1 MNEQYGAYPPSGQ
14 SHPSLQHHAS
24 NRSQE
29 SPRDNAPSLSTPLSP
44 MFGSLGSGQSTHGS
58 FNMASRPYNPQQWG
72 QNNVV
77 GGSHMAFS
85 PTQRFARDTTGMEVG
100 TFLHARLNDQ
110 FAASMPSPPPPYT
123 PPPDST
129 SRLMRSA
136 PVVGFVSSPLSVEPS
151 SAGTT
156 SHHSTPPSGPSAHF
170 PPPPTSNSRD
180 RSSSGVSRDP
190 QRSRFSI
197 SGLAARVKR
206 SDSSDQISTLNSLH
220 TQLPVVSAGSSSRP
234 PASRRAAS
242 TGAILTHAPQQIS
255 TGRSSPEASRWK
267 PGMPLPPPPP
277 GPPPEN
283 RSQSLNR
290 YARRTTETRADT
302 TTSSVLPPPPP
313 PPVRRRHENTLGEIP
328 PTPSDWNPD
337 MDIDPGFMELRLDTG
352 RQADASSAGRS
363 GRNQLSASRE
373 AMTDSIRERRSRSRA
388 KREGQEIVLEDKQ
401 VQEVPNHSTPSFARP
416 SNLTLATGDGLL
428 RRRRNAAVESSSSQ
442 SSPAQPSSPE
452 SARRQGQGRNNLTI
466 LTPPYTPS
474 IAVPQKGLLHHV
486 ATPNEQSSNQP
497 PHTSHTQPPT
507 EKFHS
512 GTANYTSPPNP
523 SGLSEFAQSSL
534 QRYQIFVDQEVA
546 AESDR
551 ERLELFASFMVQ
563 ESRLRRGLYSEAF
576 NTMAG
581 DIMELTRDMWRPL
594 PATSEPVTSQPKSRN
609 VSPES
614 ANIMIDLD
622 GSFHTSIASTAELTP
637 ATDTESPADESQ
649 DAADRRSANPWGD
662 KFKPCLS
669 PIPSMAVS
677 TVPDEESSRG
687 RSASR
692 WWEESVDGSFGNGGR
707 RLERT
712 RQEAKYMSLHPQEL
726 FLAAQPSPNQ
736 STPTPGTSKQT
747 FQYGPDEYPQEKVG
761 WHEEDGLYTPSNPPS
776 ATLLSPRNKAPVGRP
791 TGRSAL
797 DVTRLV
803 TLPPPYPRHY
813 PAVNN
818 SHPALSTLRANHRAV
833 ADLSG
838 IRELVQ
844 SHEATETSRRQQ
856 WRTLAGERL
865 RHFRSQT
872 QASINSG
879 KISYNDATQ
888 AELTFRQSEAANVLR
903 QAETQCQDFRQR
915 VHEPVCRM
923 LAEHS
928 RSCDD
933 CIDQLTRALDAEAGC
948 DQNLLAQTE
957 GDERPELVEQLTLLK
972 WLFESREHIHKE
984 RFDIDTAL
992 LARESAS
999 VLTNYRQNANE
1010 VQLRQAEHHFECER
1024 QRRQLRYAQE
1034 TNDRYDNLRK
1044 TAERHIS
1051 RGVEIQLS
1059 AFWDIAP
1066 GLVEVVHKVPD
1077 NLHGFEIVVPPNEL
1091 AENVSYHEFPLH
1103 YMYSILVHA
1112 KKSAYQF
1119 IEAQTNLLCLLHEV
1133 HTATEAAALR
1143 LREIERSAAGEG
1155 ASQVQAEMIHAK
1167 QQKEQEL
1174 TEDLQGK
1181 VHEVEGQWT
1190 EALGA
1195 SIEDCI
1201 ERVRTWLEHTGGW
1214 DESLEV

>member
-1 MNEQYGAYPPSGQ
+1 
-14 SHPSLQHHAS
+14 
-24 NRSQE
+24 
-29 SPRDNAPSLSTPLSP
+29 
-44 MFGSLGSGQSTHGS
+44 
-58 FNMASRPYNPQQWG
+58 
-72 QNNVV
+72 
-77 GGSHMAFS
+77 
-85 PTQRFARDTTGMEVG
+85 
-100 TFLHARLNDQ
+100 
-110 FAASMPSPPPPYT
+110 
-123 PPPDST
+123 
-129 SRLMRSA
+129 
-136 PVVGFVSSPLSVEPS
+136 
-151 SAGTT
+151 
-156 SHHSTPPSGPSAHF
+156 
-170 PPPPTSNSRD
+170 
-180 RSSSGVSRDP
+180 
-190 QRSRFSI
+190 
-197 SGLAARVKR
+197 
-206 SDSSDQISTLNSLH
+206 
-220 TQLPVVSAGSSSRP
+220 
-234 PASRRAAS
+234 
-242 TGAILTHAPQQIS
+242 
-255 TGRSSPEASRWK
+255 
-267 PGMPLPPPPP
+267 MPLPPPPP

-290 YARRTTETRADT
+290 SARQTTEVRAVVT
-302 TTSSVLPPPPP
+302 PSSGLPPPPP
-313 PPVRRRHENTLGEIP
+313 PPVRRRHENTLGDIP

-337 MDIDPGFMELRLDTG
+337 SDNNPGFIELRVDTG
-352 RQADASSAGRS
+352 QSVAGHITGGRS
-363 GRNQLSASRE
+363 QRSTKRE
-373 AMTDSIRERRSRSRA
+373 VIMDSIRERRSRSRA
-388 KREGQEIVLEDKQ
+388 KREGQDIVQDD
-401 VQEVPNHSTPSFARP
+401 QESHNVSSNIPQNFTRP
-416 SNLTLATGDGLL
+416 TDLTLATADSLL
-428 RRRRNAAVESSSSQ
+428 QRRRTAAVESTSSQ

-452 SARRQGQGRNNLTI
+452 YTRGSVHGRKDLTI

-474 IAVPQKGLLHHV
+474 VAAPRKGALHHV
-486 ATPNEQSSNQP
+486 TTPSEQSSNQQT
-497 PHTSHTQPPT
+497 HTEDTQFTVNEPRIRSTNNTIPSNSSDL
-507 EKFHS
+507 S
-512 GTANYTSPPNP
+512 G
-523 SGLSEFAQSSL
+523 FAQFSL
-534 QRYQIFVDQEVA
+534 ERYRAFISQEVA
-546 AESDR
+546 AQNDQ

-563 ESRLRRGLYSEAF
+563 ESRLRRGFYSEAF

-594 PATSEPVTSQPKSRN
+594 PATTEHDTIRSKSRN

-622 GSFHTSIASTAELTP
+622 GSFNTSIASTAELTP
-637 ATDTESPADESQ
+637 ATDTESLADENQ
-649 DAADRRSANPWGD
+649 DSADKRPPNPWGD

-669 PIPSMAVS
+669 SIPSMAVS

-692 WWEESVDGSFGNGGR
+692 WWEESVDGSFGNGVR

-712 RQEAKYMSLHPQEL
+712 KQETKYMSLHPQEL
-726 FLAAQPSPNQ
+726 FIVAQPSPNQ

-761 WHEEDGLYTPSNPPS
+761 WHEEDSLYTPSNPPS
-776 ATLLSPRNKAPVGRP
+776 ATLLSPRNKAPLGQS

-818 SHPALSTLRANHRAV
+818 SHPALSTLRTNHRAV
-833 ADLSG
+833 ADISS
-838 IRELVQ
+838 IREVIQ
-844 SHEATETSRRQQ
+844 AHEATEISRRQS
-856 WRTLAGERL
+856 WRTSAGDRL

-879 KISYNDATQ
+879 KISYNDVSQ
-888 AELTFRQSEAANVLR
+888 VELAFHQSEAANVLR
-903 QAETQCQDFRQR
+903 QAEMQCQDFRQR
-915 VHEPVCRM
+915 VHEPVSRM
-923 LAEHS
+923 LVEHA

-933 CIDQLTRALDAEAGC
+933 YIHQLTRALDAEADC

-992 LARESAS
+992 LARDSAAI
-999 VLTNYRQNANE
+999 LTNYRQNANE
-1010 VQLRQAEHHFECER
+1010 VQLRQAESHFDADR
-1024 QRRQLRYAQE
+1024 QRRQLQYAKE
-1034 TNDRYDNLRK
+1034 TNERYDHLRK
-1044 TAERHIS
+1044 TVERHIS

-1091 AENVSYHEFPLH
+1091 AENTSYQEFPLQ
-1103 YMYSILVHA
+1103 YMYTILVHA

-1133 HTATEAAALR
+1133 HTATEAASLR
-1143 LREIERSAAGEG
+1143 LQEIERTAAGES
-1155 ASQVQAEMIHAK
+1155 ASQVQAEMARLKKH
-1167 QQKEQEL
+1167 KEQEL

-1181 VHEVEGQWT
+1181 VHEVEGQWR

-1195 SIEDCI
+1195 SIEECI

-1214 DESLEV
+1214 EESLEV

>member
-1 MNEQYGAYPPSGQ
+1 MLSVKHIWPFLLLSDFPETLQAWKVSKILCNTY
-14 SHPSLQHHAS
+14 SLANFLPCRFS
-24 NRSQE
+24 NQ
-29 SPRDNAPSLSTPLSP
+29 AI
-44 MFGSLGSGQSTHGS
+44 
-58 FNMASRPYNPQQWG
+58 
-72 QNNVV
+72 
-77 GGSHMAFS
+77 
-85 PTQRFARDTTGMEVG
+85 
-100 TFLHARLNDQ
+100 
-110 FAASMPSPPPPYT
+110 ASMPSPPPPYT
-123 PPPDST
+123 PPPDNPPH
-129 SRLMRSA
+129 LIRSV
-136 PVVGFVSSPLSVEPS
+136 PMTGLVHSPLSVEPS
-151 SAGTT
+151 SAGTV
-156 SHHSTPPSGPSAHF
+156 SHHSTPPDGPSARF
-170 PPPPTSNSRD
+170 PPPPTTYSRD
-180 RSSSGVSRDP
+180 RSSSGVGKDP

-206 SDSSDQISTLNSLH
+206 SDSSDEISTLSSLH
-220 TQLPVVSAGSSSRP
+220 AQVPIVFAGPSDSRP

-242 TGAILTHAPQQIS
+242 TGVILTHAPNQAL
-255 TGRSSPEASRWK
+255 TGRTSPELSHWE

-290 YARRTTETRADT
+290 YARRTSESQSATNL
-302 TTSSVLPPPPP
+302 SSAPPPPLLP
-313 PPVRRRHENTLGEIP
+313 PGKRRHENTLGDIP

-337 MDIDPGFMELRLDTG
+337 VDNDPNFIESRTHTG
-352 RQADASSAGRS
+352 RQDTRRSSRS
-363 GRNQLSASRE
+363 KLPASRDTM
-373 AMTDSIRERRSRSRA
+373 ADSIRERRSRSRA
-388 KREGQEIVLEDKQ
+388 QRGGQEIAWEEQQSQDPLNDT
-401 VQEVPNHSTPSFARP
+401 TPKFANP
-416 SNLTLATGDGLL
+416 TNLTLATTDGLL
-428 RRRRNAAVESSSSQ
+428 RRRRDAAAGSSSSQ
-442 SSPAQPSSPE
+442 SSPAQPSSPGYV
-452 SARRQGQGRNNLTI
+452 RRQGQGRNNLSI

-474 IAVPQKGLLHHV
+474 ITAPNKGILHH
-486 ATPNEQSSNQP
+486 ATAPDKRSDNPMTLTDIAQLQTHAIRAGYADDIP
-497 PHTSHTQPPT
+497 ITSTS
-507 EKFHS
+507 ELSKFV
-512 GTANYTSPPNP
+512 
-523 SGLSEFAQSSL
+523 QSSL
-534 QRYQIFVDQEVA
+534 ERYRVFVGQEFA
-546 AESDR
+546 AQNDR
-551 ERLELFASFMVQ
+551 ERLELFASFIVQ
-563 ESRLRRGLYSEAF
+563 ESRLRRGLYPDAF

-594 PATSEPVTSQPKSRN
+594 PAATETTTTQPKSRN

-614 ANIMIDLD
+614 ADIMIDLD
-622 GSFHTSIASTAELTP
+622 GSFHTSIASSAELTP
-637 ATDTESPADESQ
+637 ATDTESLADESQ
-649 DAADRRSANPWGD
+649 DTVDRRPANPWGD

-712 RQEAKYMSLHPQEL
+712 RQESKYMSLHPQEL
-726 FLAAQPSPNQ
+726 YIAAQPSPNQ

-776 ATLLSPRNKAPVGRP
+776 AALLSPRDKAPIGRP

-833 ADLSG
+833 ADLSS
-838 IRELVQ
+838 IRELIQ
-844 SHEATETSRRQQ
+844 SHEAIEVSRRQQ
-856 WRTLAGERL
+856 WRTAAGERL

-879 KISYNDATQ
+879 KISYSDATQ
-888 AELTFRQSEAANVLR
+888 AELSFRQSEATNVLR
-903 QAETQCQDFRQR
+903 QADTQCQDFRQR
-915 VHEPVCRM
+915 VHEPVYRM

-933 CIDQLTRALDAEAGC
+933 CIDQLTKALDAEAGC
-948 DQNLLAQTE
+948 DQTLLAQTE

-972 WLFESREHIHKE
+972 WLFESREHIRKE

-1010 VQLRQAEHHFECER
+1010 AQLRQAGQHFESER
-1024 QRRQLRYAQE
+1024 QRRQLRYTQE
-1034 TNDRYDNLRK
+1034 TYERFDQLRK
-1044 TAERHIS
+1044 TVERHIS

-1066 GLVEVVHKVPD
+1066 GLVEVVHKVPN
-1077 NLHGFEIVVPPNEL
+1077 NLHGFDIVVPPNEL
-1091 AENVSYHEFPLH
+1091 AENTSYHEFPLQ
-1103 YMYSILVHA
+1103 YMYTILVHA

-1133 HTATEAAALR
+1133 HTATEAARLR
-1143 LREIERSAAGEG
+1143 LQEIERSAAGESV
-1155 ASQVQAEMIHAK
+1155 SQVQAEMNHFQK
-1167 QQKEQEL
+1167 QKEQEL

-1181 VHEVEGQWT
+1181 VHEVEGQWR
-1190 EALGA
+1190 EALGG
-1195 SIEDCI
+1195 SIEECI
-1201 ERVRTWLEHTGGW
+1201 ERVRNWLEHTGGW
-1214 DESLEV
+1214 EESLEI

>member
-1 MNEQYGAYPPSGQ
+1 
-14 SHPSLQHHAS
+14 
-24 NRSQE
+24 
-29 SPRDNAPSLSTPLSP
+29 
-44 MFGSLGSGQSTHGS
+44 
-58 FNMASRPYNPQQWG
+58 
-72 QNNVV
+72 
-77 GGSHMAFS
+77 
-85 PTQRFARDTTGMEVG
+85 
-100 TFLHARLNDQ
+100 
-110 FAASMPSPPPPYT
+110 
-123 PPPDST
+123 
-129 SRLMRSA
+129 MRSV
-136 PVVGFVSSPLSVEPS
+136 PPTGFIHSPLSVES
-151 SAGTT
+151 SSVNTT

-170 PPPPTSNSRD
+170 PPPPTSSRD
-180 RSSSGVSRDP
+180 RSSSRISGDS

-206 SDSSDQISTLNSLH
+206 SDSSDQISTLSSLH
-220 TQLPVVSAGSSSRP
+220 GQVPVVSAGPNARP

-242 TGAILTHAPQQIS
+242 TGAIITQAPQQTV
-255 TGRSSPEASRWK
+255 TGRQSPESSRWE

-290 YARRTTETRADT
+290 YARQTSEVSAAA
-302 TTSSVLPPPPP
+302 TSSSVVQPPLP
-313 PPVRRRHENTLGEIP
+313 PPVRKRHENTLGEIP

-337 MDIDPGFMELRLDTG
+337 SDNIPGFIELRANTVRSTEG
-352 RQADASSAGRS
+352 HGTESNS
-363 GRNQLSASRE
+363 GRAADRE
-373 AMTDSIRERRSRSRA
+373 AITDSIRERRSRSRA
-388 KREGQEIVLEDKQ
+388 KREGQDILQEDQ
-401 VQEVPNHSTPSFARP
+401 LSHNVSSNITPNFARP
-416 SNLTLATGDGLL
+416 VNLTLATTESFLQT
-428 RRRRNAAVESSSSQ
+428 RRTTAVESSSSQ

-452 SARRQGQGRNNLTI
+452 YTRRLGHGRKDLTI

-474 IAVPQKGLLHHV
+474 VAAPHKGILHHIT
-486 ATPNEQSSNQP
+486 TPSEQSSNQST
-497 PHTSHTQPPT
+497 HTGDTQST
-507 EKFHS
+507 TNESRS
-512 GTANYTSPPNP
+512 GFVNDTT
-523 SGLSEFAQSSL
+523 LSKSIDLSKFAQSSL
-534 QRYQIFVDQEVA
+534 ERYQVFMGQEVA
-546 AESDR
+546 AQDDR

-563 ESRLRRGLYSEAF
+563 ESRLRRGLYSGAF

-594 PATSEPVTSQPKSRN
+594 PVTAEHDTTRFKGRH

-614 ANIMIDLD
+614 ANIMIEMD
-622 GSFHTSIASTAELTP
+622 GSFNTSMASTAELTP
-637 ATDTESPADESQ
+637 ATDTESLADESQ
-649 DAADRRSANPWGD
+649 DGEDKRPPNPWGD

-687 RSASR
+687 RSTSR
-692 WWEESVDGSFGNGGR
+692 WWEDSVDGSFGNGGK

-712 RQEAKYMSLHPQEL
+712 KRETKYMSLHPQEL
-726 FLAAQPSPNQ
+726 IIAAQPSPNQ

-747 FQYGPDEYPQEKVG
+747 FQYGPDEYPQEKFG
-761 WHEEDGLYTPSNPPS
+761 WHEEDDLYTPSNPPS

-833 ADLSG
+833 ADLSS
-838 IRELVQ
+838 IRELIQ
-844 SHEATETSRRQQ
+844 AHEAIEISRRQS
-856 WRTLAGERL
+856 WRTSAGERL

-879 KISYNDATQ
+879 KISYNDVSQ
-888 AELTFRQSEAANVLR
+888 VELTFRQAEAANVLR

-915 VHEPVCRM
+915 VHAPVCQM
-923 LAEHS
+923 LIEHA

-933 CIDQLTRALDAEAGC
+933 YINQLTKALDAEAEC

-984 RFDIDTAL
+984 RFDVDTAL

-999 VLTNYRQNANE
+999 VLTNYRQNASE
-1010 VQLRQAEHHFECER
+1010 VQLRQAEGYFEGDR

-1034 TNDRYDNLRK
+1034 KNERYDHLRK
-1044 TAERHIS
+1044 TVEGHIS

-1077 NLHGFEIVVPPNEL
+1077 NLHGFEIIVPPNEL
-1091 AENVSYHEFPLH
+1091 AENMSYHEFPLQ
-1103 YMYSILVHA
+1103 YMYTILVHA

-1143 LREIERSAAGEG
+1143 LQEIERTAAGES
-1155 ASQVQAEMIHAK
+1155 ASQVQAEMAHFK
-1167 QQKEQEL
+1167 KQKEQEL
-1174 TEDLQGK
+1174 TGDLQGK
-1181 VHEVEGQWT
+1181 VHEVEGQWR

-1201 ERVRTWLEHTGGW
+1201 GRVRTWLEHSGGW
-1214 DESLEV
+1214 EESLEI

>member
-1 MNEQYGAYPPSGQ
+1 
-14 SHPSLQHHAS
+14 
-24 NRSQE
+24 
-29 SPRDNAPSLSTPLSP
+29 
-44 MFGSLGSGQSTHGS
+44 
-58 FNMASRPYNPQQWG
+58 
-72 QNNVV
+72 
-77 GGSHMAFS
+77 
-85 PTQRFARDTTGMEVG
+85 
-100 TFLHARLNDQ
+100 
-110 FAASMPSPPPPYT
+110 MPSPPPPYT
-123 PPPDST
+123 PPPDNT
-129 SRLMRSA
+129 SRSMR
-136 PVVGFVSSPLSVEPS
+136 PLPPTGFIHSPLSVESS
-151 SAGTT
+151 SANAT
-156 SHHSTPPSGPSAHF
+156 SYYSNPPSGPSAHF
-170 PPPPTSNSRD
+170 PPPPTSSSRD
-180 RSSSGVSRDP
+180 RSSSRLGGDP

-206 SDSSDQISTLNSLH
+206 SDRSDQISTLNSLH
-220 TQLPVVSAGSSSRP
+220 SQVPVVSAGPNSRP

-242 TGAILTHAPQQIS
+242 TGAILTQAPQQTV
-255 TGRSSPEASRWK
+255 TGRQSPESAHWE
-267 PGMPLPPPPP
+267 PGTPLPPPPP

-283 RSQSLNR
+283 RSHSLNR
-290 YARRTTETRADT
+290 YARRTSEVRVAATA
-302 TTSSVLPPPPP
+302 SSVLPHPPP
-313 PPVRRRHENTLGEIP
+313 PPVRKRHENTLGQIP

-337 MDIDPGFMELRLDTG
+337 SDNTPGFMKLPVGTV
-352 RQADASSAGRS
+352 RS
-363 GRNQLSASRE
+363 EDGHSTDSNSRSQRTASRGVI
-373 AMTDSIRERRSRSRA
+373 TDSIRERRSRSRA
-388 KREGQEIVLEDKQ
+388 KREGQET
-401 VQEVPNHSTPSFARP
+401 VQENQQDHNVSSNIVFNLTKPT
-416 SNLTLATGDGLL
+416 NLTLATTDSLL
-428 RRRRNAAVESSSSQ
+428 QRRRTAVAESSSSQ

-452 SARRQGQGRNNLTI
+452 YTRRPGHGRKDLTI

-474 IAVPQKGLLHHV
+474 VAAPHKGVLHHV
-486 ATPNEQSSNQP
+486 TTPGEQSSNQSV
-497 PHTSHTQPPT
+497 HVGDTQLT
-507 EKFHS
+507 TNESRSRSASDKI
-512 GTANYTSPPNP
+512 P
-523 SGLSEFAQSSL
+523 SISSDLPKFAQSSL
-534 QRYQIFVDQEVA
+534 ERYQEFIGQEIA
-546 AESDR
+546 AQSDR

-594 PATSEPVTSQPKSRN
+594 PASAEHDSSQPKSRN

-622 GSFHTSIASTAELTP
+622 GSFNASMASTAELTP
-637 ATDTESPADESQ
+637 ATDTESLAEEGQ
-649 DAADRRSANPWGD
+649 DGEDKRPPNPWGD

-712 RQEAKYMSLHPQEL
+712 KQETKYMSLHPQEL

-747 FQYGPDEYPQEKVG
+747 FHYGPNEYPQEKVG
-761 WHEEDGLYTPSNPPS
+761 WHEEDGLYTPSNPSS

-818 SHPALSTLRANHRAV
+818 SHPALSTLRVHHRAV
-833 ADLSG
+833 ADLSS
-838 IRELVQ
+838 IRELIQ
-844 SHEATETSRRQQ
+844 AHEATEISRRQS
-856 WRTLAGERL
+856 WRTSAGERL
-865 RHFRSQT
+865 RHFRAQT
-872 QASINSG
+872 QASIDSG
-879 KISYNDATQ
+879 KISYNDVNQ
-888 AELTFRQSEAANVLR
+888 VELTFRQSEAANVLR

-915 VHEPVCRM
+915 VHEPVYRM
-923 LAEHS
+923 LVEHA

-933 CIDQLTRALDAEAGC
+933 YIKQLTKALDAEAEC

-984 RFDIDTAL
+984 LFDLETAL

-1010 VQLRQAEHHFECER
+1010 VQLRQAECHFEVER

-1034 TNDRYDNLRK
+1034 MNERYDCLHK
-1044 TAERHIS
+1044 AVEGHIS

-1091 AENVSYHEFPLH
+1091 AENTSYHEFPLQ
-1103 YMYSILVHA
+1103 YMYTILVHA

-1133 HTATEAAALR
+1133 HTATEAATLR
-1143 LREIERSAAGEG
+1143 LQEIERTAAGES
-1155 ASQVQAEMIHAK
+1155 ASQVQAEMARFK
-1167 QQKEQEL
+1167 KQKEQEL

-1181 VHEVEGQWT
+1181 VHEVEDQWR
-1190 EALGA
+1190 EALGT
-1195 SIEDCI
+1195 SIEECI
-1201 ERVRTWLEHTGGW
+1201 DRVRMWLEHTGGW
-1214 DESLEV
+1214 EESLEV

>member
-1 MNEQYGAYPPSGQ
+1 
-14 SHPSLQHHAS
+14 
-24 NRSQE
+24 
-29 SPRDNAPSLSTPLSP
+29 
-44 MFGSLGSGQSTHGS
+44 
-58 FNMASRPYNPQQWG
+58 
-72 QNNVV
+72 
-77 GGSHMAFS
+77 
-85 PTQRFARDTTGMEVG
+85 
-100 TFLHARLNDQ
+100 
-110 FAASMPSPPPPYT
+110 
-123 PPPDST
+123 
-129 SRLMRSA
+129 
-136 PVVGFVSSPLSVEPS
+136 
-151 SAGTT
+151 
-156 SHHSTPPSGPSAHF
+156 
-170 PPPPTSNSRD
+170 
-180 RSSSGVSRDP
+180 
-190 QRSRFSI
+190 
-197 SGLAARVKR
+197 
-206 SDSSDQISTLNSLH
+206 
-220 TQLPVVSAGSSSRP
+220 
-234 PASRRAAS
+234 
-242 TGAILTHAPQQIS
+242 
-255 TGRSSPEASRWK
+255 
-267 PGMPLPPPPP
+267 MPLPPPPP

-290 YARRTTETRADT
+290 YARRNPETRSSNT
-302 TTSSVLPPPPP
+302 PSSVHPPPPP
-313 PPVRRRHENTLGEIP
+313 PPVRRRHENTLGDIP

-337 MDIDPGFMELRLDTG
+337 LDNDPNCMELRVSS
-352 RQADASSAGRS
+352 RHQIAASSS
-363 GRNQLSASRE
+363 KVQSPASRE
-373 AMTDSIRERRSRSRA
+373 AITDSIRERRSRSRA
-388 KREGQEIVLEDKQ
+388 QREGHDAIREDQQRQEALADDK
-401 VQEVPNHSTPSFARP
+401 PRIARP
-416 SNLTLATGDGLL
+416 TNLTVATTTDGLL
-428 RRRRNAAVESSSSQ
+428 RRRRAAAAEPSSSQ

-452 SARRQGQGRNNLTI
+452 YSRRQGQGRNHLTI

-474 IAVPQKGLLHHV
+474 VIATHKGVLHQV
-486 ATPNEQSSNQP
+486 DTPDEQSDNQFA
-497 PHTSHTQPPT
+497 HTDNAQLSTHPAHAESTTQAP
-507 EKFHS
+507 K
-512 GTANYTSPPNP
+512 P
-523 SGLSEFAQSSL
+523 SELSAFAQQSL
-534 QRYQIFVDQEVA
+534 ERYQAFIAQEAAARTDQQ
-546 AESDR
+546 
-551 ERLELFASFMVQ
+551 RLERFASFMVQ

-594 PATSEPVTSQPKSRN
+594 PVTAETNVTQPKSRN

-614 ANIMIDLD
+614 ANIMIEMD

-637 ATDTESPADESQ
+637 ATDTESLADESQ
-649 DAADRRSANPWGD
+649 DAVDRRPSNPWGD

-712 RQEAKYMSLHPQEL
+712 RQESKYMSLHPQEL
-726 FLAAQPSPNQ
+726 FIAAQPSPNQ

-747 FQYGPDEYPQEKVG
+747 FQYGPDEYPQEKAG

-791 TGRSAL
+791 IGKSAL

-818 SHPALSTLRANHRAV
+818 SHPALSTLRASHRAV
-833 ADLSG
+833 ADLSS
-838 IRELVQ
+838 IRELIQ
-844 SHEATETSRRQQ
+844 SHESTEVSRRQQ
-856 WRTLAGERL
+856 WRTVAGERL

-888 AELTFRQSEAANVLR
+888 AELTFRQSEAANVLK
-903 QAETQCQDFRQR
+903 QADAQCQDFRQR
-915 VHEPVCRM
+915 VHDPVYRM

-933 CIDQLTRALDAEAGC
+933 CIDQLIKALDAEAGC

-1010 VQLRQAEHHFECER
+1010 AQLRQTELHFEFER

-1034 TNDRYDNLRK
+1034 TYERFDHLRK
-1044 TAERHIS
+1044 TVERHIS

-1066 GLVEVVHKVPD
+1066 GLVEVVHKVPS
-1077 NLHGFEIVVPPNEL
+1077 NLHGFDIVVPPNEL
-1091 AENVSYHEFPLH
+1091 AENMSYHEFPLQ
-1103 YMYSILVHA
+1103 YMYTILTHA

-1133 HTATEAAALR
+1133 HTATEAATLR

-1155 ASQVQAEMIHAK
+1155 VTQVQAEMSRLK
-1167 QQKEQEL
+1167 KRKEQEL

-1181 VHEVEGQWT
+1181 VHEVEGQWR

-1195 SIEDCI
+1195 SIEECI
-1201 ERVRTWLEHTGGW
+1201 DRVRMWLEHTGGW

>member
-1 MNEQYGAYPPSGQ
+1 
-14 SHPSLQHHAS
+14 
-24 NRSQE
+24 
-29 SPRDNAPSLSTPLSP
+29 
-44 MFGSLGSGQSTHGS
+44 
-58 FNMASRPYNPQQWG
+58 
-72 QNNVV
+72 
-77 GGSHMAFS
+77 
-85 PTQRFARDTTGMEVG
+85 
-100 TFLHARLNDQ
+100 
-110 FAASMPSPPPPYT
+110 
-123 PPPDST
+123 
-129 SRLMRSA
+129 
-136 PVVGFVSSPLSVEPS
+136 
-151 SAGTT
+151 
-156 SHHSTPPSGPSAHF
+156 
-170 PPPPTSNSRD
+170 
-180 RSSSGVSRDP
+180 
-190 QRSRFSI
+190 
-197 SGLAARVKR
+197 
-206 SDSSDQISTLNSLH
+206 
-220 TQLPVVSAGSSSRP
+220 
-234 PASRRAAS
+234 
-242 TGAILTHAPQQIS
+242 
-255 TGRSSPEASRWK
+255 
-267 PGMPLPPPPP
+267 MPLPPPPP

-290 YARRTTETRADT
+290 YARRTPDTRSTANL
-302 TTSSVLPPPPP
+302 SSVLQPPPPP

-337 MDIDPGFMELRLDTG
+337 SDNDPNVMEVRLINRQQVTG
-352 RQADASSAGRS
+352 ISSKDHLPASG
-363 GRNQLSASRE
+363 E
-373 AMTDSIRERRSRSRA
+373 IITDSIRERRSRSRA
-388 KREGQEIVLEDKQ
+388 QREGHDAIREDRQRQEASNDNKPRV
-401 VQEVPNHSTPSFARP
+401 TRP
-416 SNLTLATGDGLL
+416 TNLTVATTTDGLLL
-428 RRRRNAAVESSSSQ
+428 RRRAAAAVSSSSQ

-452 SARRQGQGRNNLTI
+452 YARRQGQGRNILPI

-474 IAVPQKGLLHHV
+474 VAATHKGALYQFAVPD
-486 ATPNEQSSNQP
+486 EQSDDQQT
-497 PHTSHTQPPT
+497 HTNNVQI
-507 EKFHS
+507 
-512 GTANYTSPPNP
+512 P
-523 SGLSEFAQSSL
+523 SGPTHAASTKNTEAPKSSELSTFAQSSL
-534 QRYQIFVDQEVA
+534 ERYKAFINQEVA
-546 AESDR
+546 ARTDQ

-563 ESRLRRGLYSEAF
+563 ESRLRRGLYSKAF

-594 PATSEPVTSQPKSRN
+594 PVTTETNATQPKSRN

-614 ANIMIDLD
+614 ANVMVEMDS
-622 GSFHTSIASTAELTP
+622 SFHTSIASTAELTP
-637 ATDTESPADESQ
+637 ATDTESLADESQ
-649 DAADRRSANPWGD
+649 GSLDGRPSNPWGD
-662 KFKPCLS
+662 RFKPCLS

-677 TVPDEESSRG
+677 TVPDEEDSRG

-712 RQEAKYMSLHPQEL
+712 RQESKYMSLHPQEL
-726 FLAAQPSPNQ
+726 FITAQSSPNQ
-736 STPTPGTSKQT
+736 STPTPGASKQT
-747 FQYGPDEYPQEKVG
+747 FQYGPDEYPQEKIG

-776 ATLLSPRNKAPVGRP
+776 ASLLSPRDKAPVRRL

-818 SHPALSTLRANHRAV
+818 SHPALSTLRASHRAV
-833 ADLSG
+833 ADLSN
-838 IRELVQ
+838 IRELIQ
-844 SHEATETSRRQQ
+844 SHETTEISRRQQ
-856 WRTLAGERL
+856 WRTVAGERL
-865 RHFRSQT
+865 RHFRSQA
-872 QASINSG
+872 QASINAG

-888 AELTFRQSEAANVLR
+888 AELTFRQSEAANVLK
-903 QAETQCQDFRQR
+903 QADTQCQDFRQR
-915 VHEPVCRM
+915 VHDPVYRM

-933 CIDQLTRALDAEAGC
+933 CIDQLTKALDTEAGS

-972 WLFESREHIHKE
+972 WLFESREHVHKE

-1010 VQLRQAEHHFECER
+1010 AQLRQAEQHFEFER

-1034 TNDRYDNLRK
+1034 TYERFDHLRK
-1044 TAERHIS
+1044 TVEKHIS

-1077 NLHGFEIVVPPNEL
+1077 NLHGFDIVVPPNEL
-1091 AENVSYHEFPLH
+1091 AENMSYHEFPLQ
-1103 YMYSILVHA
+1103 YMYTILVHA

-1133 HTATEAAALR
+1133 HTATEAAMLR
-1143 LREIERSAAGEG
+1143 LREIERSAAGESM
-1155 ASQVQAEMIHAK
+1155 SQVQTEMSRSK
-1167 QQKEQEL
+1167 KQKEQEL

-1181 VHEVEGQWT
+1181 VHEVEGQWR

-1195 SIEDCI
+1195 SIEECI
-1201 ERVRTWLEHTGGW
+1201 DRVRMWLEHTGGW

>member
-1 MNEQYGAYPPSGQ
+1 MFSN
-14 SHPSLQHHAS
+14 HA
-24 NRSQE
+24 
-29 SPRDNAPSLSTPLSP
+29 
-44 MFGSLGSGQSTHGS
+44 
-58 FNMASRPYNPQQWG
+58 
-72 QNNVV
+72 V
-77 GGSHMAFS
+77 
-85 PTQRFARDTTGMEVG
+85 
-100 TFLHARLNDQ
+100 
-110 FAASMPSPPPPYT
+110 ASMPSPPPPYT
-123 PPPDST
+123 PPPDNT
-129 SRLMRSA
+129 TRPMRSLFMTGL
-136 PVVGFVSSPLSVEPS
+136 VHSPLSVEPS
-151 SAGTT
+151 SAGST

-170 PPPPTSNSRD
+170 PPPPTPYSRD
-180 RSSSGVSRDP
+180 RSSSGVGKDP

-206 SDSSDQISTLNSLH
+206 SDSSDQISTLNTLH
-220 TQLPVVSAGSSSRP
+220 AQVPLESTGSSSRP

-242 TGAILTHAPQQIS
+242 TGAILTHTPQQS
-255 TGRSSPEASRWK
+255 LTGRNSPESSHWE

-290 YARRTTETRADT
+290 YTRRTPETQSSMT
-302 TTSSVLPPPPP
+302 PSSVLPSPPPP
-313 PPVRRRHENTLGEIP
+313 LTRRRHENTLGEIP

-337 MDIDPGFMELRLDTG
+337 LDNDPGFIELRVHARHQTAEGSNKNQPPATRDTI
-352 RQADASSAGRS
+352 
-363 GRNQLSASRE
+363 
-373 AMTDSIRERRSRSRA
+373 TDSIRERRSRSRA
-388 KREGQEIVLEDKQ
+388 QREGHDSVREDQQRQEALDDNKLRV
-401 VQEVPNHSTPSFARP
+401 TRP
-416 SNLTLATGDGLL
+416 TNLTLATTDNLL
-428 RRRRNAAVESSSSQ
+428 RRRRTAAAESSSSQ
-442 SSPAQPSSPE
+442 SSPAQPSSAE
-452 SARRQGQGRNNLTI
+452 HARHQGQVRNNLTI

-474 IAVPQKGLLHHV
+474 VTAPHKGVLDQVAAPDERPDHQRTHTDNAQLLNHQAH
-486 ATPNEQSSNQP
+486 AESADDKNASESS
-497 PHTSHTQPPT
+497 
-507 EKFHS
+507 ELWK
-512 GTANYTSPPNP
+512 
-523 SGLSEFAQSSL
+523 FAQSSL
-534 QRYQIFVDQEVA
+534 ERYQVFIDQEVA
-546 AESDR
+546 AQTDR

-576 NTMAG
+576 NSMAG

-594 PATSEPVTSQPKSRN
+594 LVTTETPATQSKSRN

-614 ANIMIDLD
+614 ANIMIEMD

-637 ATDTESPADESQ
+637 ATDTESLPDEGQ
-649 DAADRRSANPWGD
+649 DAVDRRPSNPWGD

-712 RQEAKYMSLHPQEL
+712 RQESKYMSLHPQEL
-726 FLAAQPSPNQ
+726 FIAAQPSPNQ

-747 FQYGPDEYPQEKVG
+747 FQYGPDEYPQEKIG
-761 WHEEDGLYTPSNPPS
+761 WHEEIGLYTPSNPPS
-776 ATLLSPRNKAPVGRP
+776 ATLLLPRNKAPIGRSS
-791 TGRSAL
+791 GRSAL

-833 ADLSG
+833 ADLSS
-838 IRELVQ
+838 IRELMQ
-844 SHEATETSRRQQ
+844 SHESVEMSRRQQ
-856 WRTLAGERL
+856 WRTVAGERL

-888 AELTFRQSEAANVLR
+888 AELTFRQSEAANVLK
-903 QAETQCQDFRQR
+903 QADTQCQDFRQR
-915 VHEPVCRM
+915 VHDPVYRM

-933 CIDQLTRALDAEAGC
+933 CIDQLIKALDTEAGC

-999 VLTNYRQNANE
+999 VLINYRQNANE
-1010 VQLRQAEHHFECER
+1010 AQLRQAEQHFEHER

-1034 TNDRYDNLRK
+1034 TYKRFDHLRR
-1044 TAERHIS
+1044 TVERHIS

-1066 GLVEVVHKVPD
+1066 GLGEVVHKVPS
-1077 NLHGFEIVVPPNEL
+1077 NLQGFDIGVPPNEL
-1091 AENVSYHEFPLH
+1091 AENMSYHEFPLQ
-1103 YMYSILVHA
+1103 YMYTILVHA

-1143 LREIERSAAGEG
+1143 LREIERTAGGESV
-1155 ASQVQAEMIHAK
+1155 SQVQAEISRFK
-1167 QQKEQEL
+1167 KQKEQEL

-1181 VHEVEGQWT
+1181 VHEVEGQWR
-1190 EALGA
+1190 EALGT
-1195 SIEDCI
+1195 SIEECI
-1201 ERVRTWLEHTGGW
+1201 GRVRTWLEHTGGW
-1214 DESLEV
+1214 DEGLEV

>member
-1 MNEQYGAYPPSGQ
+1 
-14 SHPSLQHHAS
+14 
-24 NRSQE
+24 
-29 SPRDNAPSLSTPLSP
+29 
-44 MFGSLGSGQSTHGS
+44 
-58 FNMASRPYNPQQWG
+58 
-72 QNNVV
+72 
-77 GGSHMAFS
+77 
-85 PTQRFARDTTGMEVG
+85 
-100 TFLHARLNDQ
+100 
-110 FAASMPSPPPPYT
+110 MPSPPPPYT

-129 SRLMRSA
+129 SRSTRSV
-136 PVVGFVSSPLSVEPS
+136 PPTGFIHSPLSVESS
-151 SAGTT
+151 SANTT
-156 SHHSTPPSGPSAHF
+156 SHHSTPPNEPSAHF
-170 PPPPTSNSRD
+170 PPPPTSSRD
-180 RSSSGVSRDP
+180 RSSSRIGGDP

-206 SDSSDQISTLNSLH
+206 SDSSDQISTLSSLH
-220 TQLPVVSAGSSSRP
+220 SQVPVVSAGPSSRP
-234 PASRRAAS
+234 PASRRAVS
-242 TGAILTHAPQQIS
+242 TGAILTQAPQQ
-255 TGRSSPEASRWK
+255 TVAGRQSPESSCWE

-277 GPPPEN
+277 GPPPET

-290 YARRTTETRADT
+290 YARRTSEVPSVATA
-302 TTSSVLPPPPP
+302 SSVLPPPPP
-313 PPVRRRHENTLGEIP
+313 LPVRKRHENTLGVIP

-337 MDIDPGFMELRLDTG
+337 SDNIPGFMDLSVDTG
-352 RQADASSAGRS
+352 RSAEGHGTDSNSRS
-363 GRNQLSASRE
+363 QRTANRE
-373 AMTDSIRERRSRSRA
+373 AITDSIRERRSRSRA
-388 KREGQEIVLEDKQ
+388 KREGHEIVQEDQ
-401 VQEVPNHSTPSFARP
+401 RSQNVSSNITPKFARP
-416 SNLTLATGDGLL
+416 TNLTLATTDISLQ
-428 RRRRNAAVESSSSQ
+428 RRRTAAVESSSSQ

-452 SARRQGQGRNNLTI
+452 YTRRSGHGRKDLTI

-474 IAVPQKGLLHHV
+474 VAAPHKGIPHHV
-486 ATPNEQSSNQP
+486 TTPSEQSSRQSAYTGDTQLTINQSLSGVASNTT
-497 PHTSHTQPPT
+497 TSG
-507 EKFHS
+507 S
-512 GTANYTSPPNP
+512 ND
-523 SGLSEFAQSSL
+523 LSQFAQSSL
-534 QRYQIFVDQEVA
+534 ERYQVFISQEVA
-546 AESDR
+546 AQTDR

-594 PATSEPVTSQPKSRN
+594 PVTAEHGTIRSKSR
-609 VSPES
+609 SPES
-614 ANIMIDLD
+614 ANIMIEMD
-622 GSFHTSIASTAELTP
+622 GSFNTSMTSTAELTP
-637 ATDTESPADESQ
+637 ATDTESLADESQ
-649 DAADRRSANPWGD
+649 DGKDKRPPNPWGD

-692 WWEESVDGSFGNGGR
+692 WWEDSVDGSFGNGGR

-712 RQEAKYMSLHPQEL
+712 KQETKYMSLHPQEL
-726 FLAAQPSPNQ
+726 IIAAQPSPNQ

-833 ADLSG
+833 ADLSS
-838 IRELVQ
+838 IRELIQ
-844 SHEATETSRRQQ
+844 AHEATEISRRQS
-856 WRTLAGERL
+856 WRTSAGERL

-879 KISYNDATQ
+879 KISYNDVSQ
-888 AELTFRQSEAANVLR
+888 VELTFRQSEAANVLR

-915 VHEPVCRM
+915 VHEHVCRM
-923 LAEHS
+923 LVEHA

-933 CIDQLTRALDAEAGC
+933 YIDQLTKALDAEAEC

-984 RFDIDTAL
+984 RFDVDTAL

-999 VLTNYRQNANE
+999 VLTNYRQNASE
-1010 VQLRQAEHHFECER
+1010 VQLRQAEGYFEADR

-1034 TNDRYDNLRK
+1034 TNERYDHLRK
-1044 TAERHIS
+1044 TVERHIS

-1077 NLHGFEIVVPPNEL
+1077 NLHGFEIVVPLNEL
-1091 AENVSYHEFPLH
+1091 AENMSYHEFPLQ
-1103 YMYSILVHA
+1103 YMYTILVHA

-1143 LREIERSAAGEG
+1143 LQEIERTAAGES
-1155 ASQVQAEMIHAK
+1155 ASQVQAEMAHFK
-1167 QQKEQEL
+1167 KQKEQEL
-1174 TEDLQGK
+1174 TGDLQGK
-1181 VHEVEGQWT
+1181 VHEVEGQWR

-1201 ERVRTWLEHTGGW
+1201 GRVRTWLEHTGGW
-1214 DESLEV
+1214 EESLEV

>member
-1 MNEQYGAYPPSGQ
+1 
-14 SHPSLQHHAS
+14 
-24 NRSQE
+24 
-29 SPRDNAPSLSTPLSP
+29 
-44 MFGSLGSGQSTHGS
+44 
-58 FNMASRPYNPQQWG
+58 
-72 QNNVV
+72 
-77 GGSHMAFS
+77 
-85 PTQRFARDTTGMEVG
+85 
-100 TFLHARLNDQ
+100 
-110 FAASMPSPPPPYT
+110 MPSPPPPYT
-123 PPPDST
+123 PPPDNV
-129 SRLMRSA
+129 SRSFRSI
-136 PVVGFVSSPLSVEPS
+136 PTTGFVTSPLSVEPS
-151 SAGTT
+151 SAGTI

-170 PPPPTSNSRD
+170 PPPPTIYSRD
-180 RSSSGVSRDP
+180 RSSSGVGKDP

-197 SGLAARVKR
+197 SGLTARVKR
-206 SDSSDQISTLNSLH
+206 SDSSDQISTLKSLH
-220 TQLPVVSAGSSSRP
+220 AQVPIVLAGPNPRP

-242 TGAILTHAPQQIS
+242 TGAILTHTPQQTLTS
-255 TGRSSPEASRWK
+255 GSSPESAHWE

-290 YARRTTETRADT
+290 YARRAPGARSSTTS
-302 TTSSVLPPPPP
+302 SSVLPPPPP

-328 PTPSDWNPD
+328 PTPSDWDPD
-337 MDIDPGFMELRLDTG
+337 MDNDPSFMELRVDTG
-352 RQADASSAGRS
+352 CQAAGRIS
-363 GRNQLSASRE
+363 KSQLPASRE
-373 AMTDSIRERRSRSRA
+373 AITDSIRERRSRSRA
-388 KREGQEIVLEDKQ
+388 QREGQESVCEDQQNQGAMDENTSKF
-401 VQEVPNHSTPSFARP
+401 TRP
-416 SNLTLATGDGLL
+416 TNLTLATTDGLL
-428 RRRRNAAVESSSSQ
+428 RRRRTAAVESSSSQ

-452 SARRQGQGRNNLTI
+452 YVRRQGQGRNNLTI

-474 IAVPQKGLLHHV
+474 VAAPHKGVLPQST
-486 ATPNEQSSNQP
+486 TPNERSEKQP
-497 PHTSHTQPPT
+497 PHTDNTQLPT
-507 EKFHS
+507 HETRADPADDQK
-512 GTANYTSPPNP
+512 TS
-523 SGLSEFAQSSL
+523 SSSELSNFAQSSL
-534 QRYQIFVDQEVA
+534 DRYRVFIGQELAAQNDQ
-546 AESDR
+546 

-563 ESRLRRGLYSEAF
+563 DSRLRRGLYSEAF

-594 PATSEPVTSQPKSRN
+594 SASTEPNAIQPKSRN

-614 ANIMIDLD
+614 ANIVIDLD

-637 ATDTESPADESQ
+637 ATDTESLADESE
-649 DAADRRSANPWGD
+649 DGADRRPVNPWGD

-712 RQEAKYMSLHPQEL
+712 RQESKYMSLHPQEL
-726 FLAAQPSPNQ
+726 FIAAQPSPNQ

-747 FQYGPDEYPQEKVG
+747 FQYGPDEYPQEKIG

-776 ATLLSPRNKAPVGRP
+776 ATLLSPRNKAPVGRLP
-791 TGRSAL
+791 GRSAL

-818 SHPALSTLRANHRAV
+818 SHPALHTLRANHRAV
-833 ADLSG
+833 ADLSS
-838 IRELVQ
+838 IRELIQ
-844 SHEATETSRRQQ
+844 SHETTEISRRQQ
-856 WRTLAGERL
+856 WRISAGERL
-865 RHFRSQT
+865 RYFRSQT
-872 QASINSG
+872 QASISSG

-888 AELTFRQSEAANVLR
+888 AELTYRQSEAANVLR

-915 VHEPVCRM
+915 IHEPVYRM

-933 CIDQLTRALDAEAGC
+933 CIDQLTKALDAEAGC
-948 DQNLLAQTE
+948 NQNLLAQTE

-984 RFDIDTAL
+984 RFDINTAL
-992 LARESAS
+992 LARESAA

-1010 VQLRQAEHHFECER
+1010 AQLRQAEQHFESER

-1034 TNDRYDNLRK
+1034 TEARFDHLRK
-1044 TAERHIS
+1044 TVERHIS

-1066 GLVEVVHKVPD
+1066 GLVEVVHKVPT
-1077 NLHGFEIVVPPNEL
+1077 NLHGFDIVVPHNEL
-1091 AENVSYHEFPLH
+1091 AENMSYHEFPLQ
-1103 YMYSILVHA
+1103 YMYTILVHA

-1133 HTATEAAALR
+1133 HTATEVATLR
-1143 LREIERSAAGEG
+1143 LREIERSAAGESVG
-1155 ASQVQAEMIHAK
+1155 KVQAEMTLFK

-1181 VHEVEGQWT
+1181 VHEVEGQWR

-1195 SIEDCI
+1195 SIEECI
-1201 ERVRTWLEHTGGW
+1201 ERVRIWLEHTGGW
-1214 DESLEV
+1214 EESLEV

>member
-1 MNEQYGAYPPSGQ
+1 
-14 SHPSLQHHAS
+14 
-24 NRSQE
+24 
-29 SPRDNAPSLSTPLSP
+29 
-44 MFGSLGSGQSTHGS
+44 
-58 FNMASRPYNPQQWG
+58 
-72 QNNVV
+72 
-77 GGSHMAFS
+77 
-85 PTQRFARDTTGMEVG
+85 
-100 TFLHARLNDQ
+100 
-110 FAASMPSPPPPYT
+110 
-123 PPPDST
+123 
-129 SRLMRSA
+129 
-136 PVVGFVSSPLSVEPS
+136 
-151 SAGTT
+151 
-156 SHHSTPPSGPSAHF
+156 
-170 PPPPTSNSRD
+170 
-180 RSSSGVSRDP
+180 
-190 QRSRFSI
+190 
-197 SGLAARVKR
+197 
-206 SDSSDQISTLNSLH
+206 
-220 TQLPVVSAGSSSRP
+220 
-234 PASRRAAS
+234 
-242 TGAILTHAPQQIS
+242 
-255 TGRSSPEASRWK
+255 
-267 PGMPLPPPPP
+267 MPLPPPPP

-290 YARRTTETRADT
+290 YARRTSEARSAT
-302 TTSSVLPPPPP
+302 TLPSAPPPPLLAP
-313 PPVRRRHENTLGEIP
+313 ARRRHENTLGDIP

-337 MDIDPGFMELRLDTG
+337 TDNDPSFMKLPMDTG
-352 RQADASSAGRS
+352 RQSVRSSSRS
-363 GRNQLSASRE
+363 QFPASRD
-373 AMTDSIRERRSRSRA
+373 AITDSIRERRSRSRA
-388 KREGQEIVLEDKQ
+388 QREGQEITWEDQ
-401 VQEVPNHSTPSFARP
+401 PSQDALDDTISKFAKP
-416 SNLTLATGDGLL
+416 TNLTLATTDGLL
-428 RRRRNAAVESSSSQ
+428 RRRRNAAAESSSSQ

-452 SARRQGQGRNNLTI
+452 SVRRQGQGRNHLSI
-466 LTPPYTPS
+466 LTPPYTPF
-474 IAVPQKGLLHHV
+474 IAVSHKEVLHDAAAPDERSDSQPARADRVQLPAHDFRPGSTDDTT
-486 ATPNEQSSNQP
+486 ASMSDELSN
-497 PHTSHTQPPT
+497 
-507 EKFHS
+507 
-512 GTANYTSPPNP
+512 
-523 SGLSEFAQSSL
+523 FAKSSL
-534 QRYQIFVDQEVA
+534 ERYRVFVGLESAAQNDQ
-546 AESDR
+546 

-594 PATSEPVTSQPKSRN
+594 PATTETTVTQNKSRN

-614 ANIMIDLD
+614 ANIMIDLE
-622 GSFHTSIASTAELTP
+622 GSFHTSIASSAELTP
-637 ATDTESPADESQ
+637 ATDTESLADESQ
-649 DAADRRSANPWGD
+649 DNVDRRPANPWGD

-712 RQEAKYMSLHPQEL
+712 RQESKYMSLHPQEL
-726 FLAAQPSPNQ
+726 YIAAQPSPNQ
-736 STPTPGTSKQT
+736 STPTPGTSKQA
-747 FQYGPDEYPQEKVG
+747 FQYGPNEYPQEKIG

-776 ATLLSPRNKAPVGRP
+776 ATLLSPRNKAPIGRP
-791 TGRSAL
+791 TSRSAL

-833 ADLSG
+833 ADLSS

-844 SHEATETSRRQQ
+844 SHEATEVSRRQQ
-856 WRTLAGERL
+856 WRIAAGERL

-879 KISYNDATQ
+879 KISYNDAIQ
-888 AELTFRQSEAANVLR
+888 AELTFRQSEATNVLR
-903 QAETQCQDFRQR
+903 QADTQCQDFRQR
-915 VHEPVCRM
+915 VHEPVYRM

-933 CIDQLTRALDAEAGC
+933 CIDQLTKALDAEAGC

-984 RFDIDTAL
+984 RFDFDTAL

-1010 VQLRQAEHHFECER
+1010 ARLRQAEQHFESER
-1024 QRRQLRYAQE
+1024 QRRQLRYTQE
-1034 TNDRYDNLRK
+1034 TYERFDQLRK
-1044 TAERHIS
+1044 TVERHIS

-1077 NLHGFEIVVPPNEL
+1077 NLHEFEIVVPPNEL
-1091 AENVSYHEFPLH
+1091 AENTSYHEFPLQ
-1103 YMYSILVHA
+1103 YMYTILVHA

-1133 HTATEAAALR
+1133 HTATEAARLR
-1143 LREIERSAAGEG
+1143 LREIERSAAGESV
-1155 ASQVQAEMIHAK
+1155 SQVQAEMNHFK
-1167 QQKEQEL
+1167 KQKEQEL

-1181 VHEVEGQWT
+1181 VHEVEGQWR
-1190 EALGA
+1190 EALGG
-1195 SIEDCI
+1195 SIEECI
-1201 ERVRTWLEHTGGW
+1201 KRVRNWLEHTGGW
-1214 DESLEV
+1214 EESLEV

>member
-1 MNEQYGAYPPSGQ
+1 MV
-14 SHPSLQHHAS
+14 
-24 NRSQE
+24 RSV
-29 SPRDNAPSLSTPLSP
+29 P
-44 MFGSLGSGQSTHGS
+44 M
-58 FNMASRPYNPQQWG
+58 
-72 QNNVV
+72 
-77 GGSHMAFS
+77 
-85 PTQRFARDTTGMEVG
+85 TGLV
-100 TFLHARLNDQ
+100 H
-110 FAASMPSPPPPYT
+110 
-123 PPPDST
+123 
-129 SRLMRSA
+129 
-136 PVVGFVSSPLSVEPS
+136 SPLSGEPS
-151 SAGTT
+151 SAGAI

-170 PPPPTSNSRD
+170 PPPPTIYSRD
-180 RSSSGVSRDP
+180 RSSSGVGKDP

-206 SDSSDQISTLNSLH
+206 SDSSDQISTLSSLH
-220 TQLPVVSAGSSSRP
+220 TQVPLVSADLSSRP

-242 TGAILTHAPQQIS
+242 TGAILTHTSQQPL
-255 TGRSSPEASRWK
+255 TGRNSPESGHWE

-290 YARRTTETRADT
+290 YARRTPVTRSAT
-302 TTSSVLPPPPP
+302 TPASGLPPPPP

-337 MDIDPGFMELRLDTG
+337 LENDPNFMELRVNTG
-352 RQADASSAGRS
+352 HQTAGSRS
-363 GRNQLSASRE
+363 RSQLPANRE
-373 AMTDSIRERRSRSRA
+373 AITDSIRERRSRSRA
-388 KREGQEIVLEDKQ
+388 QREGQETAWEDQ
-401 VQEVPNHSTPSFARP
+401 RSQEVLDDNTPKLAKP
-416 SNLTLATGDGLL
+416 TNLTLATTDGLL
-428 RRRRNAAVESSSSQ
+428 RRRRTAAAESSSPQ

-452 SARRQGQGRNNLTI
+452 HVRRQGQGRNNLTI

-474 IAVPQKGLLHHV
+474 IAAPHKGALHHV
-486 ATPNEQSSNQP
+486 NTPDERSDN
-497 PHTSHTQPPT
+497 PPT
-507 EKFHS
+507 H
-512 GTANYTSPPNP
+512 TDNAQ
-523 SGLSEFAQSSL
+523 LSAREVHPGSADDTRALVSISLSDFAQSSL
-534 QRYQIFVDQEVA
+534 ERYRVFVGQESVAQNDQ
-546 AESDR
+546 

-594 PATSEPVTSQPKSRN
+594 PATTEPAPTQPKSRN

-622 GSFHTSIASTAELTP
+622 GSFHTSIASSAELTP
-637 ATDTESPADESQ
+637 ATDTESLVDESQ
-649 DAADRRSANPWGD
+649 DAVDRRLPNPWGD

-712 RQEAKYMSLHPQEL
+712 RQESKYMSLHPQEL
-726 FLAAQPSPNQ
+726 FVAAQPSPNQ

-747 FQYGPDEYPQEKVG
+747 FQYGPDEYPQEKIG
-761 WHEEDGLYTPSNPPS
+761 WHEEDGPYTPSNPPS
-776 ATLLSPRNKAPVGRP
+776 ATLLSPRNKAPIGRP

-833 ADLSG
+833 ADLSS
-838 IRELVQ
+838 IRELIQ
-844 SHEATETSRRQQ
+844 SHESIEISKRQQ
-856 WRTLAGERL
+856 WRIAAGERL

-888 AELTFRQSEAANVLR
+888 AELTFRQSEATNVLR

-915 VHEPVCRM
+915 VHEPVYRM

-933 CIDQLTRALDAEAGC
+933 CIDQLIKALDAEAGC

-1010 VQLRQAEHHFECER
+1010 AQLRQAEQHFEFER

-1034 TNDRYDNLRK
+1034 THERFDHLRK
-1044 TAERHIS
+1044 TVERHIS

-1066 GLVEVVHKVPD
+1066 GLVEVVHKVPN
-1077 NLHGFEIVVPPNEL
+1077 NLHGFDIVVPLNEL
-1091 AENVSYHEFPLH
+1091 AENMAYHEFPLQ
-1103 YMYSILVHA
+1103 YMYTILVHA

-1133 HTATEAAALR
+1133 HTATEAATLR
-1143 LREIERSAAGEG
+1143 LREIERSAAGESV
-1155 ASQVQAEMIHAK
+1155 AQVQAEMGRFK

-1181 VHEVEGQWT
+1181 VHEVEGQWR
-1190 EALGA
+1190 EALGS
-1195 SIEDCI
+1195 SIEECI
-1201 ERVRTWLEHTGGW
+1201 ERVRMWLEHTGGW
-1214 DESLEV
+1214 EESLEV

>member
-1 MNEQYGAYPPSGQ
+1 
-14 SHPSLQHHAS
+14 
-24 NRSQE
+24 
-29 SPRDNAPSLSTPLSP
+29 
-44 MFGSLGSGQSTHGS
+44 
-58 FNMASRPYNPQQWG
+58 
-72 QNNVV
+72 
-77 GGSHMAFS
+77 
-85 PTQRFARDTTGMEVG
+85 
-100 TFLHARLNDQ
+100 
-110 FAASMPSPPPPYT
+110 
-123 PPPDST
+123 
-129 SRLMRSA
+129 
-136 PVVGFVSSPLSVEPS
+136 
-151 SAGTT
+151 
-156 SHHSTPPSGPSAHF
+156 
-170 PPPPTSNSRD
+170 
-180 RSSSGVSRDP
+180 
-190 QRSRFSI
+190 
-197 SGLAARVKR
+197 
-206 SDSSDQISTLNSLH
+206 
-220 TQLPVVSAGSSSRP
+220 
-234 PASRRAAS
+234 
-242 TGAILTHAPQQIS
+242 
-255 TGRSSPEASRWK
+255 
-267 PGMPLPPPPP
+267 MPLPPPPP

-290 YARRTTETRADT
+290 YARRTPVTRSAT
-302 TTSSVLPPPPP
+302 TPSSGLPPPPP

-337 MDIDPGFMELRLDTG
+337 LENDPSFMELRVNTG
-352 RQADASSAGRS
+352 HQTAGNRS
-363 GRNQLSASRE
+363 RSQHPVSRE
-373 AMTDSIRERRSRSRA
+373 AVTDSIRERRSRSRA
-388 KREGQEIVLEDKQ
+388 QREGQETTWEDQ
-401 VQEVPNHSTPSFARP
+401 RSQEVLDDNTPKLAKP
-416 SNLTLATGDGLL
+416 TNLTLATTDGLL
-428 RRRRNAAVESSSSQ
+428 RRIRTGAVESSSSQ

-452 SARRQGQGRNNLTI
+452 HVRRQGQGRNNLTI

-474 IAVPQKGLLHHV
+474 IAAPHKGVIHHIT
-486 ATPNEQSSNQP
+486 TPDERSDKPPIQTDNAQLPADEVRAGSTDDITASSSN
-497 PHTSHTQPPT
+497 
-507 EKFHS
+507 
-512 GTANYTSPPNP
+512 A
-523 SGLSEFAQSSL
+523 LSNFAQSSL
-534 QRYQIFVDQEVA
+534 ERYRVFVGQESAAQNDQ
-546 AESDR
+546 

-594 PATSEPVTSQPKSRN
+594 PATTEPTTTQPKSRN

-622 GSFHTSIASTAELTP
+622 GSFHTSIASSAELTP
-637 ATDTESPADESQ
+637 ATDTESLVDESQ
-649 DAADRRSANPWGD
+649 DAVDRRLPNPWGD

-712 RQEAKYMSLHPQEL
+712 RQESKYMSLHPQEL
-726 FLAAQPSPNQ
+726 FIAAQPSPNQ

-747 FQYGPDEYPQEKVG
+747 FQYGPDEYPQEKMG
-761 WHEEDGLYTPSNPPS
+761 WHEEHGLYTPSNPPS
-776 ATLLSPRNKAPVGRP
+776 ATLLSPRNKAPIGRP
-791 TGRSAL
+791 SGRSAL

-833 ADLSG
+833 ADLSS
-838 IRELVQ
+838 IRDLIQ
-844 SHEATETSRRQQ
+844 SHETTEISRRQQ
-856 WRTLAGERL
+856 WRTAAGERL

-888 AELTFRQSEAANVLR
+888 AELTFRQSEATNVLR

-915 VHEPVCRM
+915 IHEPVYRM

-933 CIDQLTRALDAEAGC
+933 SIDQLTKALDAEAGC
-948 DQNLLAQTE
+948 NQNLLAQTE

-984 RFDIDTAL
+984 RFDIDAAL

-1010 VQLRQAEHHFECER
+1010 AQLRQAEQHFEFER

-1034 TNDRYDNLRK
+1034 TYERFDRLRK
-1044 TAERHIS
+1044 TVERHIS

-1077 NLHGFEIVVPPNEL
+1077 NLHGFDIIVPPNEL
-1091 AENVSYHEFPLH
+1091 AENTSYHEFPLQ
-1103 YMYSILVHA
+1103 YMYTILVHA

-1133 HTATEAAALR
+1133 HTATEAATLR
-1143 LREIERSAAGEG
+1143 LREIERSTAGESV
-1155 ASQVQAEMIHAK
+1155 AHVQAEMGRFK
-1167 QQKEQEL
+1167 RQKEQEL

-1181 VHEVEGQWT
+1181 VHEVEGQWR
-1190 EALGA
+1190 EAMGS
-1195 SIEDCI
+1195 SIEECI

-1214 DESLEV
+1214 EESLEV